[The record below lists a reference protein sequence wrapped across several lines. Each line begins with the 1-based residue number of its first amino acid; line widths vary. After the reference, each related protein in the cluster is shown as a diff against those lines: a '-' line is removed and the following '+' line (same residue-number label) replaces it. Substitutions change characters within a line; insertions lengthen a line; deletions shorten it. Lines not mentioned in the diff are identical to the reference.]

1 MKEFWFFQANLF
13 EENPKAFKNIFK
25 SKTEE
30 DFLAAIEEIE
40 AGRLLMDARF
50 GWKKPL

>member
-1 MKEFWFFQANLF
+1 MLIRK
-13 EENPKAFKNIFK
+13 P
-25 SKTEE
+25 SRTVEE

-40 AGRLLMDARF
+40 AGRLLTDARF